1 MAINA
6 RTTTLYHMHLQ
17 TGLWENTREE
27 LRPEV
32 DAPPSLPTQGKAT
45 GDSFTTDQ
53 NSKTRIAG
61 YLREKAGP
69 SPDYI
74 FLILKVRRPP

>member
-1 MAINA
+1 MFAPLRGRQEADA
-6 RTTTLYHMHLQ
+6 RPSPT
-17 TGLWENTREE
+17 
-27 LRPEV
+27 PS
-32 DAPPSLPTQGKAT
+32 PPQGKAT